1 MNIIKKLFFVGLL
14 AALPCAS
21 VLSYDLPRVAVGW
34 VGNGVPRGLALYNSL
49 TGEKLLEQTSNAT
62 PAYMSFLSPFSNS
75 LVVNF
80 NTNNLWVYNQ
90 DSEIVASEPAT
101 QTPMTSCL
109 LVKNGDAYN
118 IVASAQDGSINA
130 YDSATGKVVIT
141 FELTGHIGVSS
152 LAMYQQDG
160 KPFLVAGTVAGFIDI
175 YDYQTGVCVRSINT
189 YENDGFYNPSWIDT
203 VVVFQ
208 DGDAI
213 KIIASTANT
222 PQGMSGQL
230 GCWDAT
236 TGAKEYVV
244 WYCDN
249 VDPKKI
255 NQGDIYSLQL
265 YKDVDGKLKLI
276 TSAIDPQGLIKI
288 WDPLTGAVI
297 QSLSDE
303 RFSNTSTVCV
313 RAFEGEDE
321 IDENEIVKVT
331 KLVAGY
337 GSGEIAVWNTRT
349 GLVEAYVNQN
359 ANIPRF
365 VSALVRFIT
374 LFTVKGVRYCTVG
387 NDNGDLFTYKL
398 DTLECIMNWSIGQGN
413 IVWALAN
420 PQELLADPAKSQ
432 YGFFSLMLGC
442 YMPYVDLDDL
452 VVISA

>member
-1 MNIIKKLFFVGLL
+1 MNTIKKLFIVGLL

-21 VLSYDLPRVAVGW
+21 VLSYDMPRVAVGW
-34 VGNGVPRGLALYNSL
+34 SGNDISSGLALYNPL
-49 TGEKLLEQTSNAT
+49 TGEKLVEKNSNTT
-62 PAYMSFLSPFSNS
+62 PVYMSFLNQYSNS
-75 LVVNF
+75 LLVNF

-90 DSEIVASEPAT
+90 GSEIVESEPAT
-101 QTPMTSCL
+101 QTPMTACL
-109 LVKNGDAYN
+109 LVQNGDAYN

-130 YDSATGKVVIT
+130 YDSATGKVVIP
-141 FELTGHIGVSS
+141 FAVTGHTGVSS
-152 LAMYQQDG
+152 LAMYEQDQ

-175 YDYQTGVCVRSINT
+175 YDYQTGQCVRSINT

-213 KIIASTANT
+213 KIVASTANT

-230 GCWDAT
+230 GCWNAT

-249 VDPKKI
+249 VDPKKY

-265 YKDVDGKLKLI
+265 YKDVDGKLKLV
-276 TSAIDPQGLIKI
+276 TSAQDPEGLIKI
-288 WDPLTGAVI
+288 WDPVTGAVI
-297 QSLSDE
+297 QNLSDE
-303 RFSNTSTVCV
+303 RFSNTSTLCV

-321 IDENEIVKVT
+321 AGKVT

-337 GSGEIAVWNTRT
+337 MSGEIAVWNTRT

-365 VSALVRFIT
+365 VTPLVRFIT

-398 DTLECIMNWSIGQGN
+398 DTLECIMNWSIGAKS
-413 IVWALAN
+413 IIWSLAN

-442 YMPYVDLDDL
+442 YVPYVDLDDL